1 MGSPTQ
7 IKEFISI
14 QKLAILKAT
23 EEGLEKGIKLEKLNI
38 AKNLLNIL
46 DNETIAL
53 KTGLS
58 TQEIAS
64 LRS

>member
-58 TQEIAS
+58 T
-64 LRS
+64 